1 MARRRLGAAVYSED
15 ETPVNAQQLISFFLG
30 ALASLLAIVNPAI
43 AIPIFVALSAN
54 LTPAERARQAL
65 RVALNVA
72 IILLCVLLFGSL
84 ILKAFGISIGAVRVA
99 GGLVIAFLGFRM
111 LFPAR
116 AHDHDP
122 KNHHLEPAEDESD
135 YTFVPLALPTLA
147 GPGSMAVVI
156 GFSTLIQQEHSI
168 SKQIAEY
175 ILTALTILIVALTV
189 WIVLRSSSLI
199 ASKLGNHGLTALS
212 RVIGFLMVCIGI
224 QFIPSGVQQL
234 LKTLGG

>member
-1 MARRRLGAAVYSED
+1 MNPKE
-15 ETPVNAQQLISFFLG
+15 LISFFLG

-54 LTPAERARQAL
+54 LKPIERARQAL
-65 RVALNVA
+65 RVAINVA
-72 IILLCVLLFGSL
+72 IILLAVLLFGSL
-84 ILKAFGISIGAVRVA
+84 ILKVFGISLGAVRVA

-122 KNHHLEPAEDESD
+122 KSHSLEPAEDESD

-156 GFSTLIQQEHSI
+156 GYSTLIQQEHSL
-168 SKQIAEY
+168 SGEIAEY
-175 ILTALTILIVALTV
+175 ILTALVILIVASVV
-189 WIVLRSSSLI
+189 WLVLRSSGFI
-199 ASKLGNHGLTALS
+199 ALKLGNHGLTALS